1 MSGPVL
7 LVVENVGT
15 LSIEEYFHHEAKFEI
30 WHGKVTCGIV
40 ALVVANKRGE
50 SFGRNFLGGEEMT
63 FMRYAVL
70 STWLYPYM
78 VMVGMIV
85 DKCTLDYADD
95 ADNCTNDSADDADL
109 FEVPLHNPIDQKAP
123 LQ

>member
-1 MSGPVL
+1 
-7 LVVENVGT
+7 
-15 LSIEEYFHHEAKFEI
+15 
-30 WHGKVTCGIV
+30 
-40 ALVVANKRGE
+40 
-50 SFGRNFLGGEEMT
+50 MT
-63 FMRYAVL
+63 FVRYAVL

-95 ADNCTNDSADDADL
+95 ADNSTNDSADDADL